1 MTQTKQTLKNTSRVW
16 KMGDGWVQHNPPHHH
31 PCYEEWMKLKQQ
43 KEKYND
49 K

>member
-16 KMGDGWVQHNPPHHH
+16 KRGDDWVQHNPPRHH
-31 PCYEEWMKLKQQ
+31 PCYEEWMKQRE

>member
-16 KMGDGWVQHNPPHHH
+16 KMGDGWVQHNPPKRH

-43 KEKYND
+43 KEKDND